1 MTLKIYKTVD
11 HSRRITRYAYVCAS
25 SKKQVAEILNSTV
38 SRLNK
43 YGCDPVTESHP
54 NYSKYKHL
62 KVGEVVYEDVNETR
76 PKNKGISDRD
86 LHRIAAIGYLDSA
99 IHALN
104 NCQLSDREMHR
115 RLMDLQGGLKE
126 LKNDAKEVLEHQYG
140 GR

>member
-38 SRLNK
+38 SQLNK

-62 KVGEVVYEDVNETR
+62 KVGEVVYEEANKNR

>member
-11 HSRRITRYAYVCAS
+11 HSRRITRYVYVCAS

-38 SRLNK
+38 SQLNK
-43 YGCDPVTESHP
+43 YGCDPLAESHP

-62 KVGEVVYEDVNETR
+62 KDGEVAEEPNESR

-104 NCQLSDREMHR
+104 NCQLTDREMHR

>member
-62 KVGEVVYEDVNETR
+62 KVGEVVYEDANETR